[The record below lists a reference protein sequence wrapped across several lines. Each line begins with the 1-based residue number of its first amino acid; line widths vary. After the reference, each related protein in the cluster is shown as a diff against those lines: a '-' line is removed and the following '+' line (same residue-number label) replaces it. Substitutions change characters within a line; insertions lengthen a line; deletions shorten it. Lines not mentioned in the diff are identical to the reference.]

1 MSGDY
6 VAHKEAPEH
15 KDADWATAWPIVQ
28 ENIKVSID
36 LLKKHFPNTLV
47 LPSIGNNDGYHN
59 QAVDENQKASYYGF
73 LHDLWFTDYPGNA
86 KLVDSVT

>member
-1 MSGDY
+1 
-6 VAHKEAPEH
+6 
-15 KDADWATAWPIVQ
+15 
-28 ENIKVSID
+28 
-36 LLKKHFPNTLV
+36 

-73 LHDLWFTDYPGNA
+73 LHDLWFTNYPGNS